1 MVEKEE
7 KVVPSPGLVLNYKGV
22 FDFDRLYN
30 GLKDW
35 FNENQYDFQENEFT
49 EKNKDIGYEYKYV
62 LSGER
67 KVTEYYKFKVNLT
80 AEMKGVNSL
89 AKNLVSGEV
98 RIIFTG
104 KLELDYRNKW
114 QKNSFL
120 NFLFKIYNKYIIRD
134 QIEDYKHELYG
145 EIANLH
151 DMAKEILEF
160 NR

>member
-7 KVVPSPGLVLNYKGV
+7 KVVPSPGLVLNYNGV
-22 FDFDRLYN
+22 FDFDRLYEQ
-30 GLKDW
+30 LKEW
-35 FNENQYDFQENEFT
+35 FAENQYDFQETEFT
-49 EKNKDIGYEYKYV
+49 EKSKDLGYEYKYV
-62 LSGER
+62 FTGER
-67 KVTEYYKFKVNLT
+67 KVTEYYKFKVSLT
-80 AEMKGVNSL
+80 AEMKRINSL
-89 AKNLVSGEV
+89 SKNLANGQV
-98 RIIFTG
+98 RIIFSG

-120 NFLFKIYNKYIIRD
+120 NFLFKLYNKYLIRD

-151 DMAKEILEF
+151 DLAKEVLEF